1 MPSERTR
8 GDLDSFVDLLEELRG
23 VLELKLVR
31 GDQQAWIG
39 LRLGRQRPP
48 HVLLQQINRAAAG
61 FGIDTSSVHFGI
73 LAD

>member
-1 MPSERTR
+1 MPSKRTR
-8 GDLDSFVDLLEELRG
+8 GDLESFVDLLEELRG

-48 HVLLQQINRAAAG
+48 HVLLQQISRAADG